1 MLGAAAVL
9 LRCAV
14 GHLGLRR
21 LARSARPLANAE
33 WQAQLAETA
42 ASLGLRRMPD
52 LRASEAVGTPV
63 TWGVRRPFVI
73 LPAEADSWPS
83 ERRRAALL
91 HELAHL
97 ERGDYLAQLA
107 GTVACAVYWFH
118 PLAWMALRQLK
129 RESERACDDRVLA
142 AGAAPAEYAAQLLEV
157 ARGAHARRLTGLA
170 PAIAMARPSTLEGR
184 LLAVL
189 DETTPRGAISLRS
202 RLAGALAVATLL
214 VPFASLTPVAR
225 AAAMAGVPA
234 AMAGSPEIAIAAIA
248 PRVLATVTVKPDGT
262 SSIAGETATGE
273 GEQTDTIDAAVTASP
288 GEELELDL
296 ETGAD
301 VSIQGWDEP
310 RVEVNGTL
318 GGRDWRDSQIT
329 VSRESGGVRVHSFY
343 DRRARSQS
351 SHHELTIRV
360 PRRFDVD
367 LESAGGDLAIRDV
380 EGSFHGSTG
389 GGSMTLTNL
398 RGEAKLSTGGGE
410 VNVSD
415 SNLSGTVSTG
425 GGGVRLSRISGGLR
439 GNSGSGPVVYR
450 DPPPGSDTT
459 GAVGDLDGDDEDR
472 GLLDRVMG
480 HDDSMFDHE
489 SGGMLHISR
498 AGGEIHLAAA
508 PNGAEVST
516 GGGDVVVGRSA
527 GLVDATTGGGDIEVG
542 PVAGSVHAG
551 TGAGSVKVT
560 LADAKGEEQNV
571 EVRSGTGAVTI
582 VLPAGSTAP
591 STSRPPT
598 PRTGAAWQRSA
609 PPASSAA
616 RPPTGTRDRARRAA
630 TSAPA
635 AALAAAAAA

>member
-1 MLGAAAVL
+1 MNATLSQLFADGTLAAAALLLGKVTLMLAAGGGLVALLRRRSAAVRHDLWRLGAGRRAGARRRRAAGAGDRARLAAGGTGGDCAAGGARGCRPPAADVPAPNVTRGEAPAVVPAAEPARPAPKLAPSPRLPAPRIATLFWMLGAAAVL

-273 GEQTDTIDAAVTASP
+273 GEQTDMIDAAVTASP

-389 GGSMTLTNL
+389 GGSMMLTNL

-459 GAVGDLDGDDEDR
+459 GAVGDL
-472 GLLDRVMG
+472 V
-480 HDDSMFDHE
+480 
-489 SGGMLHISR
+489 
-498 AGGEIHLAAA
+498 
-508 PNGAEVST
+508 
-516 GGGDVVVGRSA
+516 
-527 GLVDATTGGGDIEVG
+527 ATTSI
-542 PVAGSVHAG
+542 AAS
-551 TGAGSVKVT
+551 
-560 LADAKGEEQNV
+560 
-571 EVRSGTGAVTI
+571 
-582 VLPAGSTAP
+582 STA
-591 STSRPPT
+591 
-598 PRTGAAWQRSA
+598 
-609 PPASSAA
+609 
-616 RPPTGTRDRARRAA
+616 
-630 TSAPA
+630 
-635 AALAAAAAA
+635 